1 MPQLEEDEWPKTNQP
16 TTTEQEH
23 LKQVDEEPSR
33 RGVRS
38 DYPPKLPP
46 EALPTKD

>member
-1 MPQLEEDEWPKTNQP
+1 MPQLEEDEWPKTDQP
-16 TTTEQEH
+16 TTTEQED
-23 LKQVDEEPSR
+23 LKDTPEEPAR
-33 RGVRS
+33 DGTRS

>member
-1 MPQLEEDEWPKTNQP
+1 MPQLEEDEWPKPSQP

-23 LKQVDEEPSR
+23 KDADEEAAREGP
-33 RGVRS
+33 RS
-38 DYPPKLPP
+38 EYPPTLPP